1 VGVLGVI
8 TIDLTGLVVVVTGA
22 SGNIGQGIALRF
34 EEAGAMV
41 VLHHHHTTPARHG
54 DTSITVQA
62 NLADEHG
69 PQSVINAA
77 VSHYGRVD
85 AIINNAAIQPLAGLL
100 DMGDDQWD
108 EMIAT
113 NVTACHRLSQ
123 AFARH
128 IIDRRAEGSI
138 VNIASIEGIAPVA
151 GHGHYG
157 ISKAA
162 LLTHTKVAALEFG
175 AYGIRVNAVSP
186 GLVSRVGIERDWPEG
201 VQQWMDKAPLGRLG
215 MPRDIADACV
225 FLCSDM
231 ARWISGANLV
241 VDGGVSARPTW

>member
-1 VGVLGVI
+1 MDVPDVI

-54 DTSITVQA
+54 DKSITVQA

-85 AIINNAAIQPLAGLL
+85 AVINNAAIQPLAGLL

-123 AFARH
+123 SFARH
-128 IIDRRAEGSI
+128 LIERRAEGSI

-175 AYGIRVNAVSP
+175 AFGIRVNAVSP

-215 MPRDIADACV
+215 APRDIADACV

-231 ARWISGANLV
+231 ARWITGTNLV
-241 VDGGVSARPTW
+241 VDCGVSARPTW

>member
-1 VGVLGVI
+1 MI

-22 SGNIGQGIALRF
+22 AGNVGSGIAERF

-41 VLHHHHTTPARHG
+41 VLHHHRTTPERHG
-54 DTSITVQA
+54 DKSITVQA
-62 NLADEHG
+62 NLADSHG
-69 PQSVINAA
+69 PQTVINAA
-77 VSHYGRVD
+77 LAHYGRVD
-85 AIINNAAIQPLAGLL
+85 AVINNAAIQPLAGLL
-100 DMGDDQWD
+100 EMDDDQWD
-108 EMIAT
+108 DMIAT

-128 IIDRRAEGSI
+128 IIDRRGEGSI

-186 GLVSRVGIERDWPEG
+186 GLISRVGIERDWPTG
-201 VQQWMDKAPLGRLG
+201 VSQWMDKAPLGRLG
-215 MPRDIADACV
+215 MPRDVADACV

-231 ARWISGANLV
+231 ARWITGANLV
-241 VDGGVSARPTW
+241 VDGGISVRPTW

>member
-1 VGVLGVI
+1 MI

-22 SGNIGQGIALRF
+22 SGNIGSGIATRF

-41 VLHHHHTTPARHG
+41 VLHHHLTTPSRHG
-54 DTSITVQA
+54 DKSITVQA
-62 NLADEHG
+62 NLADAHG
-69 PQSVINAA
+69 PHALIAA
-77 VSHYGRVD
+77 ALGHYGRVD
-85 AIINNAAIQPLAGLL
+85 AIVNNAAIQPLAGLL
-100 DMGDDQWD
+100 DMGDDEWD
-108 EMIAT
+108 AMIAT

-123 AFARH
+123 EFARH
-128 IIDRRAEGSI
+128 VIDRRGDGSI

-175 AYGIRVNAVSP
+175 AHGIRVNAVSP
-186 GLVSRVGIERDWPEG
+186 GLISRVGIERDWPEG
-201 VQQWMDKAPLGRLG
+201 VAQWMEKAPLGRLG
-215 MPRDIADACV
+215 VPRDVADACV

-231 ARWISGANLV
+231 ARWITGANIV
-241 VDGGVSARPTW
+241 VDGGISARPTW

>member
-1 VGVLGVI
+1 MI
-8 TIDLTGLVVVVTGA
+8 TIDLSGIVVVVTGA
-22 SGNIGQGIALRF
+22 SGNIGSGIAERF

-41 VLHHHHTTPARHG
+41 VLHHHHTTPSRHG
-54 DTSITVQA
+54 DKSITVQA

-69 PQSVINAA
+69 PQSVISAA
-77 VSHYGRVD
+77 LAHYGRVD
-85 AIINNAAIQPLAGLL
+85 AVINNAAIQPLAGLL
-100 DMGDDQWD
+100 EMNDGQWD

-128 IIDRRAEGSI
+128 VIDRRGDGAI

-186 GLVSRVGIERDWPEG
+186 GLISRVGIERDWPEG
-201 VQQWMDKAPLGRLG
+201 VAQWMDKAPLGRLG
-215 MPRDIADACV
+215 MPRDVADACV

-231 ARWISGANLV
+231 ARWITGANLV

>member
-1 VGVLGVI
+1 MGVLGVI

-41 VLHHHHTTPARHG
+41 VLHHHHTTPAQHG

-108 EMIAT
+108 
-113 NVTACHRLSQ
+113 C
-123 AFARH
+123 
-128 IIDRRAEGSI
+128 
-138 VNIASIEGIAPVA
+138 
-151 GHGHYG
+151 
-157 ISKAA
+157 
-162 LLTHTKVAALEFG
+162 LL
-175 AYGIRVNAVSP
+175 
-186 GLVSRVGIERDWPEG
+186 
-201 VQQWMDKAPLGRLG
+201 
-215 MPRDIADACV
+215 
-225 FLCSDM
+225 
-231 ARWISGANLV
+231 
-241 VDGGVSARPTW
+241 